1 MHSIRHIIF
10 AWISLVLLTLGST
23 MLGQTEQSGFWIIVL
38 ISTLI
43 MIKGRIVV
51 EFFLEAGTTRSTI
64 RKILRFYT
72 ILWPLLIIITYLFG
86 SQIATF
92 TSSI

>member
-1 MHSIRHIIF
+1 MHTVYHIIF

-23 MLGQTEQSGFWIIVL
+23 LIGKIEQSGFWITVL
-38 ISTLI
+38 ISALI

-51 EFFLEAGTTRSTI
+51 EFFLEASTTRAKT
-64 RKILRFYT
+64 RKVLRFYT
-72 ILWPLLIIITYLFG
+72 VFWPLLIIITYLFG
-86 SQIATF
+86 TEIAEF

>member
-1 MHSIRHIIF
+1 MHTIHHIVL

-23 MLGQTEQSGFWIIVL
+23 LIGKVEQSGFWITVL
-38 ISTLI
+38 ISALI

-51 EFFLEAGTTRSTI
+51 EFFLEAGTTRTYI
-64 RKILRFYT
+64 RRVLRFYT
-72 ILWPLLIIITYLFG
+72 IFWPLLIIITYLFG
-86 SQIATF
+86 PEIAKF